1 MRKEEKTDGFC
12 TRKLK
17 HRIARFIEQPPLT
30 KDQIETLTIN
40 TSALIHAGSNSK
52 WGAIIS
58 NQGTEIFCT
67 GVRSWGKK

>member
-1 MRKEEKTDGFC
+1 MASAQGSSN
-12 TRKLK
+12 
-17 HRIARFIEQPPLT
+17 RIARSIEQP
-30 KDQIETLTIN
+30 KDQTETLTIN

-67 GVRSWGKK
+67 GVRPWGKK